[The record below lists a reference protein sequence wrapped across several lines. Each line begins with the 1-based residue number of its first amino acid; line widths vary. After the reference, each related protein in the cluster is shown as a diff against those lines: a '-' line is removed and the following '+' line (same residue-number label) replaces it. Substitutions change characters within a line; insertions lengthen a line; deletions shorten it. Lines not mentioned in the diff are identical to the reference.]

1 MKEDS
6 RVGVGAVGGLAVGM
20 VVGSI
25 VLVNLTAMRLEML
38 ETSFVL
44 IVMLLGEP
52 DPDFAE
58 TAD

>member
-1 MKEDS
+1 
-6 RVGVGAVGGLAVGM
+6 M